1 MSQEIWKSNERELV
15 IACQKSNQAAFR
27 FLYQTNSSWMFA
39 ICLRYMSNKDEAQD
53 VLQDSFVLIYRNIN
67 SFNFDGSFKG
77 WMRKITVNCA
87 LSTFRKKTPHLISL
101 ADSAPSNEPIDIEFL
116 QNLQLEELKKLINLL
131 PKGRRQVFNAFV
143 IDGFT
148 HKEIAEMLDI
158 SEGTSKS
165 QLFDAKKELRRAIE
179 NEYMIAKK

>member
-1 MSQEIWKSNERELV
+1 MSPENWRNDERELV
-15 IACQKSNQAAFR
+15 IACKKGNQSAFH
-27 FLYQTNSSWMFA
+27 FLYQLNSAWMYA
-39 ICLRYMSNKDEAQD
+39 ICLRYMSNKEEAQD
-53 VLQDSFVLIYRNIN
+53 VLQDSFVLIYRKID
-67 SFNFDGSFKG
+67 SFNFEGSFKG

-87 LSTFRKKTPHLISL
+87 LSTFRKKTPQFISL

-131 PKGRRQVFNAFV
+131 PRGRRQVFIAYV

-148 HKEIAEMLDI
+148 HKEIAEMMDI

-165 QLFDAKKELRRAIE
+165 QLFDAKKELKRAIE